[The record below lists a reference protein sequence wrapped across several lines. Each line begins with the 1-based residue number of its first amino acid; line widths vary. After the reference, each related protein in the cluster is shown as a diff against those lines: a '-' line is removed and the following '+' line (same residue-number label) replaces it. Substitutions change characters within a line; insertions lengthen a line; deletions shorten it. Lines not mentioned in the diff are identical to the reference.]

1 MQRKNFSSGTHWE
14 SIVGYSRSVRY
25 GDFVYVSGTTATD
38 EKGNIVGIGNPY
50 LQTVQ
55 IIKNLRIA
63 LEGLGATLK
72 DVVRTRVY
80 VTNIGD
86 WEEIGKAYSEY
97 FNHIRPAATMAEVSK
112 LINPRIET
120 SLNTRNTIA
129 RIHDNRIMTFYQ

>member
-1 MQRKNFSSGTHWE
+1 M
-14 SIVGYSRSVRY
+14 RY
-25 GDFVYVSGTTATD
+25 GDFGTTATD

-63 LEGLGATLK
+63 LEALGATLK

-80 VTNIGD
+80 VTIIGD

-112 LINPRIET
+112 LINPRILVEMEADAV
-120 SLNTRNTIA
+120 SPQILK
-129 RIHDNRIMTFYQ
+129 